1 MKKVVTTILV
11 FAMAFGLFG
20 STNATAEESKTVD
33 ERTVINT
40 VSSTSIEQLLKYL
53 SEKFTDGNDWKEVS
67 IDADNNDTFAFE
79 SHNSDGKRYCV
90 SGRLTDDGEIE
101 TLTFSHEV
109 HQNITDSEFMALT
122 IKQLKDYKNLPYKM
136 LLFAADFMGDIYV
149 ISYLSDLTVSNIDDE
164 WSLASAALKARTNP
178 QVFGDWEYKTG
189 LKTIDEKPYFYI
201 EAQKNIHDNSL
212 KELTNSTDEPIIG
225 LYPLAEYEI
234 FEGFFYGKDLDVSFD
249 DQESYFLLENKNDSV
264 IATFHLSFHST
275 LDANFTVSGPLTEEE
290 KDGDLTKYILTIEN
304 CDGEG
309 LDKKEGDTI
318 TVYYS
323 ENPPKGVPLDSGETI
338 SWYTNMGNFFFNKK

>member
-122 IKQLKDYKNLPYKM
+122 IKQLKDYKN
-136 LLFAADFMGDIYV
+136 
-149 ISYLSDLTVSNIDDE
+149 
-164 WSLASAALKARTNP
+164 
-178 QVFGDWEYKTG
+178 
-189 LKTIDEKPYFYI
+189 
-201 EAQKNIHDNSL
+201 
-212 KELTNSTDEPIIG
+212 
-225 LYPLAEYEI
+225 
-234 FEGFFYGKDLDVSFD
+234 
-249 DQESYFLLENKNDSV
+249 
-264 IATFHLSFHST
+264 
-275 LDANFTVSGPLTEEE
+275 
-290 KDGDLTKYILTIEN
+290 
-304 CDGEG
+304 
-309 LDKKEGDTI
+309 
-318 TVYYS
+318 
-323 ENPPKGVPLDSGETI
+323 
-338 SWYTNMGNFFFNKK
+338 